1 MIEHPTR
8 PRHLVRF
15 SLARKGWSREVPRP
29 GGLVSPLAGEV
40 TGRLVD
46 ESVGPKA
53 RHLHALACTPSD
65 PDDHHHLH
73 RQQYSSNISS
83 TIQKQ
88 QQQEPATAAR
98 TSNRSNHH
106 HSCPL
111 PRRTHT
117 HTTTSMP
124 TYTPILNRHLCTF
137 SQPPASPPHT
147 HLYYIH
153 ITSAIFSSIKH
164 CRPL

>member
-117 HTTTSMP
+117 QLHP
-124 TYTPILNRHLCTF
+124 C
-137 SQPPASPPHT
+137 PHT
-147 HLYYIH
+147 HQYSIDICAPSPSPPPPHHTHIY
-153 ITSAIFSSIKH
+153 ITSTSPQPFFRASSIAGL
-164 CRPL
+164 CN